1 MLAED
6 QILRAWNLYSAARKE
21 AKKERSIVEEWERS
35 LEGLCVDHWQMSASS
50 LAGLERR
57 REKLRKDEALAR
69 SVLPYLRCGAK
80 TRRGTPCQCKP
91 IEGKRRCKL
100 HGGKSTGPRTP
111 EGRARLAHL
120 ARERARLRREV
131 LSAR

>member
-50 LAGLERR
+50 LAGLERH
-57 REKLRKDEALAR
+57 REKLRKDEAFA
-69 SVLPYLRCGAK
+69 
-80 TRRGTPCQCKP
+80 
-91 IEGKRRCKL
+91 
-100 HGGKSTGPRTP
+100 GGVSGVSGVS
-111 EGRARLAHL
+111 EVVMVSGR
-120 ARERARLRREV
+120 
-131 LSAR
+131 